1 MHTISR
7 CMPSTH
13 RSRRAAL
20 IGVVGIAL
28 VGTVVLLGP
37 ARAVFAAD
45 TRPGSVNDTPA
56 TRHVPSSEQDR
67 LKAFDPDD
75 VVKHAT
81 PVPMPANVP
90 LPERLRTGPGGPPS
104 SFQGTA
110 PRRLSPPPA
119 PAP

>member
-1 MHTISR
+1 MHTITR
-7 CMPSTH
+7 LVPATH

-20 IGVVGIAL
+20 IGVVALAL

-45 TRPGSVNDTPA
+45 TPSDVTNTPA
-56 TRHVPSSEQDR
+56 TRQVPSSEQEVP
-67 LKAFDPDD
+67 KNFDD

-81 PVPMPANVP
+81 PVPMPVNVP
-90 LPERLRTGPGGPPS
+90 LPKGLRTGPGGPPS

-119 PAP
+119 STPDLP